1 MRMLERLSQVEALET
16 YIHKAFLGQKSF
28 SIEGLD
34 MLIPMLDET
43 FELSA
48 RAAHARH

>member
-1 MRMLERLSQVEALET
+1 MLRRLTEVEVLET
-16 YIHKAFLGQKSF
+16 YIHKAFLGKKSF

-43 FELSA
+43 SSSSR
-48 RAAHARH
+48 RAPAHARR